1 MYAGNLPA
9 LLVSDVDLIK
19 QICIKDFSKFPNR
32 IVCIQSH
39 FNLFVW
45 NKHVD
50 IKFSAHDAFLE

>member
-1 MYAGNLPA
+1 MFVSCCRMYAGNLPA

-39 FNLFVW
+39 FNLFV
-45 NKHVD
+45 
-50 IKFSAHDAFLE
+50 LE